1 MRCCLKEWITVLRPP
16 QGAEPA
22 SAWSTK
28 ASMQMLKQNSS
39 CCSQRPD
46 LLFAFYSI
54 DYTSN
59 PRPPPHLFLSSYTHL
74 RATLSLCSRADNRA
88 LIMIV
93 IVDLWDEVVCG
104 VWDGLWGEVSACSL
118 LLLPLRTSGR
128 TSGYADSAELT
139 APLWPSCS
147 RRPRRSAGFNYLLT
161 HRNRNSS
168 VRTPPPLTEEVWCV

>member
-1 MRCCLKEWITVLRPP
+1 MRCCLKEWITVLGPP

-22 SAWSTK
+22 SAWSAK

-59 PRPPPHLFLSSYTHL
+59 PRPPPPHLFLSSYTHS
-74 RATLSLCSRADNRA
+74 RATPSLCSRADNRA
-88 LIMIV
+88 LIMLV

-104 VWDGLWGEVSACSL
+104 VWGEVSACSL
-118 LLLPLRTSGR
+118 LLMPLRTSGF
-128 TSGYADSAELT
+128 ADSAELT
-139 APLWPSCS
+139 APLWPSLS
-147 RRPRRSAGFNYLLT
+147 RRPRRPAGFNYLLT

-168 VRTPPPLTEEVWCV
+168 VRTPPSDWGGVACIAVSQQ